1 MTYEVLVIIVAINAI
16 VTISLW
22 RKVASKSN
30 RGPNLNKKAATALW
44 RSEPIIPKHDPPKK
58 AGAEF
63 SSLAGDVDR
72 LFFADFKEF
81 ANVVNWW
88 LADEYLASGFRLQD
102 LPAGD
107 LSLNVDF
114 NDGPR
119 LGRSFAI
126 YYNQTR
132 VGKLEIS
139 PAHGFGTGSPEV
151 YTSLEM
157 QWARFLGFAELS
169 GFLGIIAWHV
179 TGSDPEND
187 DPMDAERRIQAA
199 LTRTLWD
206 NYRIS
211 EYDDQDDEQWG
222 ELAVS
227 FRGKA
232 FTYFQRRDAPARP
245 GSRQR

>member
-16 VTISLW
+16 VTLSLW
-22 RKVASKSN
+22 RKVASKSS

-44 RSEPIIPKHDPPKK
+44 RSEPIIPKPDPPKT

-63 SSLAGDVDR
+63 SSLARDVDR
-72 LFFADFKEF
+72 HFFADFKDF
-81 ANVVNWW
+81 ADVVNRW
-88 LADEYLASGFRLQD
+88 LADEFMASRFRLQD

-132 VGKLEIS
+132 VGKLEIA
-139 PAHGFGTGSPEV
+139 PAHDYGGGSPEV

-157 QWARFLGFAELS
+157 EWARFFGFVELTE
-169 GFLGIIAWHV
+169 FLNVIAWHV
-179 TGSDPEND
+179 TSGNPKND
-187 DPMDAERRIQAA
+187 DHMEARRSIQTAI
-199 LTRTLWD
+199 TRTLWD

-211 EYDDQDDEQWG
+211 EYDDPDGEQWG
-222 ELAVS
+222 ELTVG
-227 FRGKA
+227 FQGKA
-232 FTYFQRRDAPARP
+232 LSYLHRRDASARED
-245 GSRQR
+245 SQ